1 MAKNLLKIENVYF
14 AFTNID
20 KPRKDKFDTSGL
32 TQKFN
37 ATIILNKEQRKQ
49 FRDHKLNK
57 TVKEIDTSEFESKYK
72 FAPPYP
78 DQDEQYY
85 IQISKKAT
93 YKDGNLKQEWTFP
106 KAYFE
111 KEGSIIE
118 ATSTLIGN
126 GSFGDVRLN
135 LNFNETLNQ
144 TNVELDSALIR
155 KHVPYENKGDEWAA
169 VATPT
174 SAAPSRAASTEQ
186 RAVQAPDLD
195 DDLPF

>member
-1 MAKNLLKIENVYF
+1 MAKKNLLKIENVYF

-37 ATIILNKEQRKQ
+37 ATIILSKEQRKQ
-49 FRDHKLNK
+49 FKDQKLNK
-57 TVKEIDTSEFESKYK
+57 TVKEIDTSDFEAKYK

-78 DQDEQYY
+78 DQDEQYF
-85 IQISKKAT
+85 IQVSKKAT

-106 KAYFE
+106 KAFFE
-111 KEGSIIE
+111 KDGSIIE

-126 GSFGDVRLN
+126 GSFGHVRLA

-144 TNVELDSALIR
+144 TNVELDSVLIF
-155 KHVPYENKGDEWAA
+155 KHVPYESKGDEWAS
-169 VATPT
+169 VAT
-174 SAAPSRAASTEQ
+174 SAAPSRTEP
-186 RAVQAPDLD
+186 RAVPEPDLD
-195 DDLPF
+195 EDLPF